1 MLKLS
6 IPHEDKKYHTMHTSK
21 LHINPITALSLISIL
36 LSLAYPVWAESD
48 KQMQDKLLRAREMT
62 QLHGEHAGHAN
73 KLSESP
79 DFRGIYY
86 GYFPCKEEDCSGIK
100 ITLSLKRNNNYLLVT
115 QPAKP
120 SSREFYEKGK
130 FVWNESTRTV
140 TLTPKDKPA
149 SGQYRI
155 VDESTLVQLNADG
168 TQLSDNQ
175 EDYTL
180 RRGDT
185 VKSRDVHIH

>member
-1 MLKLS
+1 MPSLKQQ
-6 IPHEDKKYHTMHTSK
+6 
-21 LHINPITALSLISIL
+21 ITPSLTLVFVSML
-36 LSLAYPVWAESD
+36 LSAVNPAVAESD
-48 KQMQDKLLRAREMT
+48 KQMQDKLLRQREVL
-62 QLHGEHAGHAN
+62 QHGEHAGHAN
-73 KLSESP
+73 MPDKGP

-120 SSREFYEKGK
+120 SSREFFEKGK
-130 FVWNESTRTV
+130 FTWNDDTRTV
-140 TLTPKDKPA
+140 VLTPKDKPA
-149 SGQYRI
+149 VGQYRI
-155 VDESTLVQLNADG
+155 VDEGTLIQLNADG
-168 TQLSDNQ
+168 TEMSGDQ

-185 VKSRDVHIH
+185 VKSREVHIH

>member
-1 MLKLS
+1 MQLPKN
-6 IPHEDKKYHTMHTSK
+6 TMT
-21 LHINPITALSLISIL
+21 PYLSLIFFSIL
-36 LSLAYPVWAESD
+36 LSAVNPAVAESD

-62 QLHGEHAGHAN
+62 QLQGEHAGHAN
-73 KLSESP
+73 NLDNGP

-120 SSREFYEKGK
+120 SSREFFEKGK
-130 FVWNESTRTV
+130 FIWNDDTRTV
-140 TLTPKDKPA
+140 VLTPKDKPTT
-149 SGQYRI
+149 GQYRI
-155 VDESTLVQLNADG
+155 VDEGTLVQLNPDG
-168 TQLSDNQ
+168 SSLAGDQD
-175 EDYTL
+175 DYTL

-185 VKSRDVHIH
+185 VKSREVHIH